1 MTEWALFFLC
11 AGIITAAAAF
21 GIVELHWTKIPQP
34 GPVLARW
41 LRAIS
46 AQLDSPPSR
55 ILTKA
60 ILAPASTSSPPVN
73 VSSNSTKVE
82 YRGSETG
89 WYRVLTAD
97 ELFQCLDATQVIRRI
112 AKASRLSPSV
122 FERDLLPAIRNYAE
136 FVQLMPASESH
147 HHANPGGLLAHTL
160 ETVLHAATFRA
171 GWLLPQGQGA
181 EVIAAE
187 RDYWTY
193 AVILGALLHDAGKPI
208 SDLQI
213 RMRRSSNSE
222 PVIWTPFAGSLNNCQ
237 AMQYHVGFKVK
248 AERNY
253 ASHSKLGITLLQRF
267 VPAAALTNLS
277 QAPSVLMELNSYL
290 SGDNGSCPIAEIVK
304 KADQESV
311 RRNLSGGSRA
321 RFETARSIPLIER
334 MMHAM
339 KSMLDQGGH
348 LPLNRDG
355 AAGWV
360 FDDSVWF
367 VAKRLADT
375 VREHIIKHADADDP
389 GIPNQ
394 EKNDRLF
401 DTWQEYD
408 IVRVNPDTQQAIWHV
423 IVKGHT
429 TDGQE
434 AYEHTLSV
442 LRFPLEKLWNHPENY
457 PKPMNGTIEVTAKQQ
472 RTKLVPETRDQVANN
487 NLPHEAHSNAQVS
500 EGNNKPTSAARSQ
513 VPPDASKVPAPK
525 FSALSSK
532 RTRSILESD
541 DLLEEADTAKA
552 EARAAKQ
559 VKEARQKV
567 TEEKAR
573 QTNDRNAD
581 GAPQGTPG
589 EGVHSPGGAVHLS
602 PDRPPTVSPSK
613 KKDPSPLAI
622 RFMQWVQAGLA
633 GGTIKYN
640 EAGAHVHFIE
650 FGIALVSPLIFKQFS
665 GVVMDTSGI
674 PNGQSIDDFAME
686 AQRELVKAQW
696 HLPAPGGKNVWSLF
710 VVKKGAASASRLAAI
725 VLKDPHSWVKPVP
738 PPNPYISVTDP
749 LKAPRDSDKVAT

>member
-1 MTEWALFFLC
+1 MTGWALFFLC
-11 AGIITAAAAF
+11 AGFITAAAAF

-46 AQLDSPPSR
+46 ARLESPPSR
-55 ILTKA
+55 ASAKA
-60 ILAPASTSSPPVN
+60 IPVPASTIPQTLN
-73 VSSNSTKVE
+73 VSSNPTKVE

-112 AKASRLSPSV
+112 ATASRLSLPV

-193 AVILGALLHDAGKPI
+193 AVILAALLHDAGKPI

-237 AMQYHVGFKVK
+237 AMQYHVGFKKK

-267 VPAAALTNLS
+267 VPTSALTNLS
-277 QAPSVLMELNSYL
+277 QAPSVLTELNSYL
-290 SGDNGSCPIAEIVK
+290 SGDNVSCPISEIVK

-311 RRNLSGGSRA
+311 RRNLSDGSRA
-321 RFETARSIPLIER
+321 RFDTARSIPLIER
-334 MMHAM
+334 LMQAL

-360 FDDSVWF
+360 YDDSVWF

-389 GIPNQ
+389 GIPSQ

-401 DTWQEYD
+401 DTWQEYNM
-408 IVRVNPDTQQAIWHV
+408 IRTNPDTQQAIWHV

-429 TDGQE
+429 TGGQE

-442 LRFPLEKLWNHPENY
+442 LRFPMEKLWDDPISY

-472 RTKLVPETRDQVANN
+472 RSKLAPETSDHETDDT
-487 NLPHEAHSNAQVS
+487 LPQEVSSSSQVS
-500 EGNNKPTSAARSQ
+500 EKNNKPASAARSQ
-513 VPPDASKVPAPK
+513 IPQDALKVPAPK
-525 FSALSSK
+525 FSASSSK

-541 DLLEEADTAKA
+541 DLLDEADTAKA

-559 VKEARQKV
+559 GSEARQKV
-567 TEEKAR
+567 KEEKAH
-573 QTNDRNAD
+573 QFDGQDAD
-581 GAPQGTPG
+581 KAPQGTSND
-589 EGVHSPGGAVHLS
+589 GVHAPGGAVHLT
-602 PDRPPTVSPSK
+602 PDRPPTLSSTK
-613 KKDPSPLAI
+613 KKAPSPLAI
-622 RFMQWVQAGLA
+622 QFMQWVQAGLA

-650 FGIALVSPLIFKQFS
+650 FGMALVSPLIFKQFS
-665 GVVMDTSGI
+665 GVVMETSGI
-674 PNGQSIDDFAME
+674 PNGQSTDDFAME

-710 VVKKGAASASRLAAI
+710 VVKKGAASSSRLAAV
-725 VLKDPHSWVKPVP
+725 VLKDPHLWVKPVP
-738 PPNPYISVTDP
+738 PPNPYISATDP
-749 LKAPRDSDKVAT
+749 LKASKDDNNAT